1 MRRALD
7 AARLDGAIV
16 IDKPQGLTSFS
27 ALRVAQRALGQ
38 KTIGHAGTLDPMA
51 TGVLV
56 LLIGEATKLSNLV
69 MEHDKV
75 YEATILLGVETD
87 TLDAE
92 GVPTLTRP
100 IPPDAVDPTYVVER
114 LADFIGERPQVPPR
128 YSALKK
134 DGRTHMSRARAGE
147 EFEIEPRPSLCHG
160 LELMRV
166 DGGAL
171 TIRVHCGKGYYVRS
185 FARDLGRALGTCAH
199 LVALRRTRVGVFD
212 ISRAVVPGEVSPN
225 HLIPL
230 IELLPDVPKLV
241 LDGRLLDDVRCGRM
255 PLLPEGDDSLAGCST
270 ILGITTSR
278 EPVALLSATLAPRPI
293 LKVQRGFMPPDSG
306 RRPS

>member
-1 MRRALD
+1 M
-7 AARLDGAIV
+7 V
-16 IDKPQGLTSFS
+16 IDKPSGVTSFG
-27 ALRVAQRALGQ
+27 AMRIAQRALGQ
-38 KTIGHAGTLDPMA
+38 SSIGHAGTLDPMA

-69 MEHDKV
+69 MDHDKV
-75 YEATILLGVETD
+75 YDATILLGIETD

-92 GVPTLTRP
+92 GQPTLSLP
-100 IPPDAVDPTYVVER
+100 VPPEAVEPSVIASHLANFVGER
-114 LADFIGERPQVPPR
+114 LQVPPR

-147 EFEIEPRPSLCHG
+147 DFEIEPRPSLCHG
-160 LELMRV
+160 LELIRV
-166 DGGAL
+166 DGHAL

-199 LVALRRTRVGVFD
+199 LTGLRRTRVGAFD
-212 ISRAVVPGEVSPN
+212 LASARAPQDVDPS

-230 IELLPDVPKLV
+230 VELLPGVPKLV

-255 PLLPEGDDSLAGCST
+255 PSLPEAEDSLAGCGT
-270 ILGITTSR
+270 ILGITASR
-278 EPVALLSATLAPRPI
+278 EPVALLSATPLPRSI
-293 LKVQRGFMPPDSG
+293 LRVQRCFMPPDSG